1 MNKFWLTILL
11 AGSLFSV
18 AAQTATPLPEGAKA
32 LLSAGAE
39 WYAETPSVS
48 RIEIPKGTA
57 ADANDFLSKY
67 FRALGLAQPQ
77 DLRLARISSSLAK
90 HEYYRY
96 DRLHAGHP
104 VLGSQLV
111 LQLSPGGAPRRLLGH
126 LPAVQQFMAPA
137 TAPSLPSSSLVM
149 IAKAQLQSDY
159 PQISQWSVADQGQVW
174 ASTGP
179 ESDRYILTHAFEI
192 SEPAGLRAE
201 MVYLDPQ
208 SGKIVFRHQLH
219 CTLHRELYKTNST
232 RFNLLWQEGDTF
244 PGSIDE
250 DGQEV
255 IRATGEIYNLFYR
268 TFGRKGYDGE
278 DGPML
283 NIINAN
289 LFNCPNA
296 FARGNT
302 INLCTGVVGDDIV
315 GHEWTHNY
323 LTSLNGLLFSY
334 ESGSIQEAYADIFGE
349 VVDLLNNRG
358 TDDRDDMRRDSCQ
371 DNNLR
376 WRIAED
382 ATAFAPYLRDLW
394 NPGCKDLPDTR
405 DSENY
410 FCKPETPRD
419 GIHINSGVI
428 SKAFSLLTDGGI
440 LNGDTVR
447 PIGMT
452 KALHLFYHAADKY
465 MSPVTDF
472 PALAQFLRLSSQD
485 LRGIDLPILTLED
498 LPAMASGQMIN
509 AFDSLQLERAISATR
524 MADSTL
530 CDLSP
535 RLAQEPPNLCVSSQL
550 PTLNRLFFQDWES
563 GMDGWTLSEAP
574 ENPESWQEKPW
585 TITDILPDNRAG
597 RAIFAASTNEGDCRL
612 TFGNGTT
619 MLTSPVIPLSG
630 AAESFT
636 LSFLHYYSLQE
647 NMDGGLLELSL
658 NGEDFFPLPATSFL
672 YNGYNGELMRAGL
685 NDNPLA
691 GQQAFHGADANS
703 STGSWGE
710 SQVDLVA
717 AGAKAG
723 DDIQLR
729 WVLGQDGCEGWLGW
743 YVDNISISFC
753 TEASLPVTYLGF
765 TAEGRKDYIE
775 LRWQTAQ
782 ETDNEGFFVE
792 RSQEGQL
799 SFASLGFVA
808 GGTGNYSFDD
818 HTAEDGL
825 TYFYRLRQ
833 RDLDGQE
840 EYSSVVSAKLLSA
853 ASSLSIYPNPA
864 ESALFINSNRELTE
878 ISLYDASGRRV
889 RRMQGE
895 GKRAVMDL
903 RSLPAGL
910 YWLQAG
916 ESVRRVIKRQ

>member
-1 MNKFWLTILL
+1 M
-11 AGSLFSV
+11 
-18 AAQTATPLPEGAKA
+18 
-32 LLSAGAE
+32 LSAGAQ
-39 WYAETPSVS
+39 WHIETPSVS
-48 RIEIPKGTA
+48 RIEIPKGIA
-57 ADANDFLSKY
+57 ANTDDFLANH

-77 DLRLARISSSLAK
+77 DLRLARTTTGLAQRQ
-90 HEYYRY
+90 YQRY
-96 DRLHAGHP
+96 NRFYAGHP
-104 VLGSQLV
+104 VLGSQVV
-111 LQLSPGGAPRRLLGH
+111 LQLTPGGAPRRLLGH
-126 LPAVQQFMAPA
+126 LPAPQQFIAPA
-137 TAPSLPSSSLVM
+137 TAPPLPVATLAKA
-149 IAKAQLQSDY
+149 AKAQLRPDY
-159 PQISQWSVADQGQVW
+159 PQVLQWSVSDQGQVW
-174 ASTGP
+174 VSPSP
-179 ESDRYILTHAFEI
+179 ESSDYRLTQAFEI

-201 MVYLDPQ
+201 MVYLNPQ
-208 SGKIVFRHQLH
+208 SGKIIFRHQLH

-232 RFNLLWQEGDTF
+232 RFNLLWQEGDAL
-244 PGSIDE
+244 PGSINE

-255 IRATGEIYNLFYR
+255 IRATGEIYNLFNR
-268 TFGRKGYDGE
+268 TFGRRGYDGN

-283 NIINAN
+283 NIVNAN

-302 INLCTGVVGDDIV
+302 ISLCSDVVGDDII

-358 TDDRDDMRRDSCQ
+358 TDDSDGMLRDSCN

-382 ATAFAPYLRDLW
+382 ATAFTPYLRDLW
-394 NPGCKDLPDTR
+394 NPGCKDQPDAR
-405 DSENY
+405 DSEDY
-410 FCKPETPRD
+410 YCKPETERD
-419 GIHINSGVI
+419 GIHINSGVV

-485 LRGIDLPILTLED
+485 LRGIDLPVLTLED
-498 LPAMASGQMIN
+498 LPAMASGQMMD
-509 AFDSLQLERAISATR
+509 AFDSLQVERVISATR
-524 MADSTL
+524 MADSTV
-530 CDLSP
+530 CNFTP
-535 RLAQEPPNLCVSSQL
+535 TLAQGPPDLCTSSQM
-550 PTLNRLFFQDWES
+550 PTVNQLLFQDWET
-563 GMDGWTLSEAP
+563 GLGDWTLSETFFQP
-574 ENPESWQEKPW
+574 QTWQAKPW
-585 TITDILPDNRAG
+585 KITSLLPDGRAG
-597 RAIFAASTNEGDCRL
+597 QAVFAANTNEGDCRL
-612 TFGNGTT
+612 LFGIGTT
-619 MLTSPVIPLSG
+619 TLTSPTIALTG
-630 AAESFT
+630 NAEAFT
-636 LSFLHYYSLQE
+636 LSFQHYYSLQE
-647 NMDGGLLELSL
+647 NKDGGIVELSI
-658 NGEDFFPLPATSFL
+658 NGEDFFPVPGNSFL
-672 YNGYNGELMRAGL
+672 YNGYNGALMRVGL

-691 GQQAFHGADANS
+691 GQDAFHGADANS

-743 YVDNISISFC
+743 YLDDISISFC
-753 TEASLPVTYLGF
+753 TQVSLPVTYLGF
-765 TAEGRKDYIE
+765 TAEGQKDHIE
-775 LRWQTAQ
+775 LQWQTVQ
-782 ETDNEGFFVE
+782 EIDNEGFFVE
-792 RSQEGQL
+792 RSEEG
-799 SFASLGFVA
+799 STDFVELGFVA

-818 HTAEDGL
+818 HRVEDGH

-840 EYSSVVSAKLLSA
+840 EYSSVVSARLLSA
-853 ASSLSIYPNPA
+853 ASSLTVYPNPA
-864 ESALFINSNRELTE
+864 GAALFINSSRELTE

-895 GKRAVMDL
+895 GKRAMMDL
-903 RSLPAGL
+903 GSLPAGL
-910 YWLQAG
+910 YWLRAG
-916 ESVRRVIKRQ
+916 ELIRRVVKRP